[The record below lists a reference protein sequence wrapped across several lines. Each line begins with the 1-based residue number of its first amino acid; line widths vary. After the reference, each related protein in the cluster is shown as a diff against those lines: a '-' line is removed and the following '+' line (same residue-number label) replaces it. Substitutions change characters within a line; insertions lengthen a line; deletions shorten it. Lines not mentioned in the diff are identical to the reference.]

1 MIIDELGVREL
12 KDKIENP
19 LKSIY
24 DKLEAIGEFGQV
36 SGEFELIFE
45 TLQELE
51 QNWDRPN
58 IQSAEPKSVLID
70 GKLYTPQV
78 GA

>member
-1 MIIDELGVREL
+1 MIIDEQGIQEL
-12 KDKIENP
+12 NDKVGNP

-45 TLQELE
+45 
-51 QNWDRPN
+51 N
-58 IQSAEPKSVLID
+58 
-70 GKLYTPQV
+70 
-78 GA
+78 

>member
-1 MIIDELGVREL
+1 MIIDEQGIQEL
-12 KDKIENP
+12 NDKIGNP

-45 TLQELE
+45 TLGEIE
-51 QNWDRPN
+51 RNWDRPN
-58 IQSAEPKSVLID
+58 IQTSEPKSVLID